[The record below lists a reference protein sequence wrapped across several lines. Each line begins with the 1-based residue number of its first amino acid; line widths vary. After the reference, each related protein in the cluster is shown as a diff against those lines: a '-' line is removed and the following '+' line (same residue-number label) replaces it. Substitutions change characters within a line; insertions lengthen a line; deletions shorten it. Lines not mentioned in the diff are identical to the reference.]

1 MSLPTFPSKLPR
13 FKYIGPH
20 GSHIPH
26 TVLSNAKD
34 VIVTWSDPD
43 PNEEFGGWS
52 WLGDTET
59 FRREFEAC
67 S

>member
-1 MSLPTFPSKLPR
+1 MQPPKFDPRAPR

-20 GSHIPH
+20 GPHIPH

-34 VIVTWSDPD
+34 LIVTWSDPD

-52 WLGDTET
+52 WMGSTED

-67 S
+67 K